1 MLSTGPGAFWF
12 AGMAVQVLADAAAT
26 GGELSVCAL
35 TAPAGTATPL
45 HRHTLE
51 DEIVVVHAGALR
63 VRMHGAP
70 ARTLRPGESLLLPRD
85 VPHGLAAAPG
95 ADARFLAVWS
105 PGGFETALAAAGT
118 PDAARTADP
127 DDVAAHFAGAGV
139 WLLPD
144 PDGARPRGSTLP
156 GRHAAAP
163 DPGT

>member
-1 MLSTGPGAFWF
+1 MLTTGPGAFWF

-35 TAPAGTATPL
+35 AAPAGAATPL

-51 DEIVVVHAGALR
+51 DELVVVHAGALR

-70 ARTLRPGESLLLPRD
+70 ARTLGPGESLLLPRD

-118 PDAARTADP
+118 PDAAGSADP

-144 PDGARPRGSTLP
+144 PGGVGPGGSTLP

>member
-1 MLSTGPGAFWF
+1 MLPTGPAGFFF

-35 TAPAGTATPL
+35 AAPAGTATPL

-51 DEIVVVHAGALR
+51 DEIVVVHAGELR
-63 VRMHGAP
+63 VRVHGEP
-70 ARTLRPGESLLLPRD
+70 ARTLRPGESVLLPRG

-95 ADARFLAVWS
+95 AEARFLAVWS
-105 PGGFETALAAAGT
+105 PGGFERALAAAGT
-118 PDAARTADP
+118 PDAAGSADP

-144 PDGARPRGSTLP
+144 PDRGGARGSTLP
-156 GRHAAAP
+156 GRHAARP
-163 DPGT
+163 DPRT